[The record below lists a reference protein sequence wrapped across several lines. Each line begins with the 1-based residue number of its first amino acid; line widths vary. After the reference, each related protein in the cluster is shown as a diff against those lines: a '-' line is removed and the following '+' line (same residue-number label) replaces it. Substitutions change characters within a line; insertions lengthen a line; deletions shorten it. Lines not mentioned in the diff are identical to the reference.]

1 VPEYLTPGVYFEFR
15 DAAPPIRGVRTD
27 ITGFVGLA
35 ERGPLNRPVQI
46 ESWRQFQMKFGS
58 FHPYG
63 FLAFAVKGFFE
74 NSGRTCFV
82 TRIAGSTA
90 AQAECILKNK
100 AGDQVIRIKAINEGT
115 WGNRVRF
122 LLRTRPSA
130 AEFSLVVAGDG
141 PERESFQRLSINPD
155 NPRYFETFIN
165 EGDDV
170 TPPSCMISIEVVEGL
185 APGTDLLPDAQE
197 SGFKLGNGNLSGG
210 QDGLA
215 SLTRQDFL
223 GDADALAM
231 PRKGLS
237 AFDRVEAVS
246 IICIPDI
253 LIQPSLTPP
262 APPPEDVPPHDP
274 CLPFQDGPP
283 APLPLDPGTPEQPPL
298 FSIDDVL
305 AVQHAM
311 IDHCER
317 HKDRVAILDAPVH
330 TGGASYT
337 IAEIQDW
344 RSQFDSSRGF
354 GALYYPWVKVVD
366 PLNSGKR
373 LLYAVPPSGHIAG
386 LYARTD
392 FSAGVHKAPANAELL
407 WSEDVTVS
415 VNDEAQGIL
424 NPLGINCVR
433 AFPGRGIRVYGARTV
448 SSDADW
454 RYVNVRRLMLMIEKA
469 VDEATQWA
477 VFEPNDFNLRST
489 LIVGVS
495 TFLESVW
502 RQGALTGATAKEAF
516 YIKCDATNNPPEQVD
531 AGKLLMEIGV
541 APTHPAEFI
550 IFRIGRT
557 IAELEIVE
565 R

>member
-46 ESWRQFQMKFGS
+46 ESWRQFQAKFGS
-58 FHPYG
+58 FQPYG

-90 AQAECILKNK
+90 APATYILNNK
-100 AGDQVIRIKAINEGT
+100 AGAKVIRINAINEGT
-115 WGNRVRF
+115 WGNRIRF
-122 LLRTRPSA
+122 LLKTRPLVG
-130 AEFSLVVAGDG
+130 EFSLVVATDG
-141 PERESFQRLSINPD
+141 PERESFPRLSVNPD
-155 NPRYFETFIN
+155 DSRYFETFIN
-165 EGDDV
+165 EGDEV
-170 TPPSCMISIEVVEGL
+170 TPPSSLISIGVVEGL
-185 APGTDLLPDAQE
+185 PSGTDLLPDVQQSAL
-197 SGFKLGNGNLSGG
+197 KLGTGNLSGG

-223 GDADALAM
+223 GDADALAT

-246 IICIPDI
+246 IICVPDI
-253 LIQPSLTPP
+253 LVQPFLTPP
-262 APPPEDVPPHDP
+262 APPPEPAPPHDP
-274 CLPFQDGPP
+274 CLPMKGAPS
-283 APLPLDPGTPEQPPL
+283 APLPPNPGMLEQPPV

-305 AVQHAM
+305 AVQRAM
-311 IDHCER
+311 IEHCER
-317 HKDRVAILDAPVH
+317 HKNRVAILDAPVH
-330 TGGASYT
+330 TGGAPYT
-337 IAEIQDW
+337 VAEIQDW

-366 PLNSGKR
+366 PFNPGKR
-373 LLYAVPPSGHIAG
+373 LLHAVPPSGHIAG

-407 WSEDVTVS
+407 WSEDITAS
-415 VNDEAQGIL
+415 VNDEVQGIL

-469 VDEATQWA
+469 VEEATQWA

-516 YIKCDATNNPPEQVD
+516 YVKCDATNNPPEEVD
-531 AGKLLMEIGV
+531 AGKLIMEVGV